1 MKIQAEKKG
10 KPTFHETRQKVIE
23 AKRAKLRA
31 AQGEANDE
39 EDDNEWGIEII
50 EEDQMVKDHTEDN
63 KIDVEKSKDVAMEDL
78 MSQFNNL

>member
-1 MKIQAEKKG
+1 M
-10 KPTFHETRQKVIE
+10 IE